1 MDLGFERTMS
11 TSTKSLMDLGLEDQG
26 AKVVFATDEFFVQIK
41 RIPSSSLC

>member
-1 MDLGFERTMS
+1 MNIFVFKRMN
-11 TSTKSLMDLGLEDQG
+11 KKMDLGLEDQG